1 MNSAYL
7 CDKAWFESLEI
18 TALEK
23 VYDDSPSSPYTYYY
37 LIEKGKVWL
46 GEFK

>member
-1 MNSAYL
+1 MNNAYL
-7 CDKAWFESLEI
+7 CDKAWFEYLDK

-23 VYDDSPSSPYTYYY
+23 VYDDSPNSRYTYYY